1 MSYNPIL
8 DLPKSRMYRDM
19 TALGFYNLD
28 GATLVRG
35 EMRSYQ
41 YAIQVYLELIDSI
54 AGGWWPLDC
63 TLERLSQWEEV
74 LGLPLRPRAT
84 EEQRRQTVL
93 DLLSLGEQ
101 LRGPGGVERLL
112 KSAIFGLSPADQWF
126 RLKKL
131 VFALLGMVI
140 SLLFYKFSARSRCCQ
155 VRSAAS
161 KADQVP
167 AAASHWVQ
175 SGERLDRPALRLRQ
189 LHRGRRRHPGH
200 HPGLPPRPAP
210 PPGPGARSP
219 GAGHRQPEPGAPVRH
234 RGGRPGQHRPCG
246 WADAAKGGVKI
257 GLDDVDL
264 FYLSHGG
271 MGSLLLLV
279 LGTAYSTI
287 RPGLC
292 KGHPAGRMAK

>member
-101 LRGPGGVERLL
+101 LRGPGGVERL
-112 KSAIFGLSPADQWF
+112 
-126 RLKKL
+126 
-131 VFALLGMVI
+131 GM
-140 SLLFYKFSARSRCCQ
+140 A
-155 VRSAAS
+155 
-161 KADQVP
+161 P
-167 AAASHWVQ
+167 AA
-175 SGERLDRPALRLRQ
+175 EN
-189 LHRGRRRHPGH
+189 
-200 HPGLPPRPAP
+200 
-210 PPGPGARSP
+210 
-219 GAGHRQPEPGAPVRH
+219 
-234 RGGRPGQHRPCG
+234 
-246 WADAAKGGVKI
+246 
-257 GLDDVDL
+257 
-264 FYLSHGG
+264 
-271 MGSLLLLV
+271 
-279 LGTAYSTI
+279 
-287 RPGLC
+287 
-292 KGHPAGRMAK
+292 

>member
-112 KSAIFGLSPADQWF
+112 LAAGIWGRVEEDYPHRRLLVTVEEFGEEYDSIYQCMD
-126 RLKKL
+126 R
-131 VFALLGMVI
+131 
-140 SLLFYKFSARSRCCQ
+140 ARQCS
-155 VRSAAS
+155 RSAAPTGPS
-161 KADQVP
+161 GRPPPAPGPPLTPPTSPGSSGTGRRTYKKGVISPCP
-167 AAASHWVQ
+167 AAQ
-175 SGERLDRPALRLRQ
+175 RPA
-189 LHRGRRRHPGH
+189 
-200 HPGLPPRPAP
+200 
-210 PPGPGARSP
+210 
-219 GAGHRQPEPGAPVRH
+219 
-234 RGGRPGQHRPCG
+234 
-246 WADAAKGGVKI
+246 
-257 GLDDVDL
+257 
-264 FYLSHGG
+264 F
-271 MGSLLLLV
+271 
-279 LGTAYSTI
+279 
-287 RPGLC
+287 
-292 KGHPAGRMAK
+292 